1 MAGNVFPAGHAVNG
15 QWHETGGD
23 LQKNRPAAFTNRTG
37 NALTGWAGFS
47 APW

>member
-23 LQKNRPAAFTNRTG
+23 LQKTG
-37 NALTGWAGFS
+37 L
-47 APW
+47 PL